1 MLLIDLFWLGA
12 VYGILDALFLSILPI
27 VATWQAFTGL
37 GWTGNWPG
45 RIGAAAL
52 ALLLSL
58 AVTAAY
64 HLGFPEFQGA
74 HVAGPIIGN
83 GVSSLAALVTANPL
97 GALLSHLA
105 MHVAAVLQGPGTTIQ
120 LPPHY

>member
-1 MLLIDLFWLGA
+1 
-12 VYGILDALFLSILPI
+12 VYGLLDALFLSVLPI
-27 VATWQAFTGL
+27 VATWQAFAAL
-37 GWTGNWPG
+37 GWTTSWPG
-45 RIGAAAL
+45 RIGVGAL

-58 AVTAAY
+58 VVTAAY
-64 HLGFPEFQGA
+64 HLGFPEFQGGQ
-74 HVAGPIIGN
+74 VAGPIIGN
-83 GVSSLAALVTANPL
+83 GVSSLAAILTANPL